1 MTKKIFLFITFLRA
15 IAALFITNAHYVG
28 VYPTDLIANG
38 GVLGD
43 VLFFSISGF
52 CLANPKLPFG
62 KWLLHRYTRIYIVV
76 WVITIAYFFIGAY
89 KIESFVDVIKWF
101 IHPTKYHFI
110 ASITVLYIP
119 IYFIAKYYDLKTKNY
134 VSMMLVL
141 FAIQMIIYLT
151 IYDTTYYH
159 IDTVREPLI
168 LFLWIQTMILGLHF
182 RWRCDNNTAIQIS
195 RPIKIVVAVILT
207 VIYFT
212 SKMSF
217 VKIESIAP
225 YQILNQVVIFLLL
238 FLVFDI
244 AQSFEKTFE
253 NLSKKK
259 IWFVIQWLSD
269 HTLEIYCVQYVIIR
283 TMRTWNLGPF
293 PLNWFAITITII
305 VAAFLLRKVS
315 QAIIKKINV

>member
-1 MTKKIFLFITFLRA
+1 MPKKIFFFVTFLRA
-15 IAALFITNAHYVG
+15 LAALIITNAHYVG

-62 KWLLHRYTRIYIVV
+62 KWLLHRYTRIYVVV
-76 WVITIAYFFIGAY
+76 WVITIAYILIGAY
-89 KIESFVDVIKWF
+89 TVDSFIDVIKWF
-101 IHPTKYHFI
+101 IHPTKYHFV
-110 ASITVLYIP
+110 ASITLLYIP
-119 IYFIAKYYDLKTKNY
+119 IYFIAKYYKLNTKSY
-134 VSMMLVL
+134 IAMMVAL
-141 FAIQMIIYLT
+141 FAVQMAIYLC
-151 IYDTTYYH
+151 IYDYSYYH
-159 IDTVREPLI
+159 IDTVREPMI

-182 RWRCDNNTAIQIS
+182 RWRCDNDMVIKIS
-195 RPIKIVVAVILT
+195 RPIKIMASIILT
-207 VIYFT
+207 ILYFG

-225 YQILNQVVIFLLL
+225 FQILNQVALFLLL
-238 FLVFDI
+238 FLIFDI
-244 AQSFEKTFE
+244 AQSYEKSFES
-253 NLSKKK
+253 LSKKK

-283 TMRTWNLGPF
+283 TMRKWNLGPF

-305 VAAFLLRKVS
+305 VAALILRKVS